1 MAFTDPSHLL
11 LLLLILLPP
20 LLLLLLLPIT
30 TIPPHLLLNS
40 LLPPLPLYLHFIN
53 PLLKPSHPLRWTQI
67 HLLIHFNLISIKNV
81 CLLFLSSHLNHLS
94 LILLKTGFSNP
105 SHDLKLDDQ
114 DRFKLLDFGSHYQ
127 SNPSSSNQTT
137 TYLDRIPELI
147 HPPTHHEETGHSQ
160 STLSLSLLS
169 CLTFSYWILIFSNSW
184 DRCRREALSKQYQQ
198 SYRCL
203 GRSCTCPSTSSIST
217 ISCYF

>member
-1 MAFTDPSHLL
+1 MNPDPSSYSLQSHLDQKRM
-11 LLLLILLPP
+11 
-20 LLLLLLLPIT
+20 
-30 TIPPHLLLNS
+30 S
-40 LLPPLPLYLHFIN
+40 
-53 PLLKPSHPLRWTQI
+53 
-67 HLLIHFNLISIKNV
+67 
-81 CLLFLSSHLNHLS
+81 LFLSSHLNHLS

-169 CLTFSYWILIFSNSW
+169 CLTFSY
-184 DRCRREALSKQYQQ
+184 
-198 SYRCL
+198 
-203 GRSCTCPSTSSIST
+203 
-217 ISCYF
+217 